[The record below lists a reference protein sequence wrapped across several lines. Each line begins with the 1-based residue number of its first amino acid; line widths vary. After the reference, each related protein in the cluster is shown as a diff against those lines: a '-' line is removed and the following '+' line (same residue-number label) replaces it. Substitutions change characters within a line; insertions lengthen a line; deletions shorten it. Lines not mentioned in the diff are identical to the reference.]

1 MNKRGQFY
9 IIAALIIAAII
20 AGLVAEVNYARR
32 RPKPIKFYDLSED
45 YEAEVTRI
53 IDRGIYLDKTEEQ
66 INDDVAN
73 FTKEFLDYAQEK
85 DPKLQLFYLYGN
97 REKISA
103 VNYALEDADITAE
116 RVSKTISGG
125 GAFAVSKIDIT
136 MGGTT
141 FTRSVKE
148 RMEHFEDIST
158 TIVDPGDEIG
168 LVVAGVAY
176 SFDLKGGNIIHYI
189 IETNST
195 EEIHIVRSS
204 GEFEEVVK

>member
-20 AGLVAEVNYARR
+20 AGLLAEVNYAKR

-53 IDRGIYLDKTEEQ
+53 IDRGIYLGKKEEQ

-73 FTKEFLDYAQEK
+73 FTKKFLDYAQEK
-85 DPKLQLFYLYGN
+85 DPNLQLFYLYGN
-97 REKISA
+97 SQKITA
-103 VNYALEDADITAE
+103 VNYALEDAEIVTE
-116 RVSKTISGG
+116 KVSETISGG
-125 GAFAVSKIDIT
+125 GAFAVSKINIT

-148 RMEHFEDIST
+148 RMEHFEEIST
-158 TIVDPGDEIG
+158 TMADPGNEVKV
-168 LVVAGVAY
+168 VVAGVAY
-176 SFDLKGGNIIHYI
+176 NFDLREGNVIHYVV
-189 IETNST
+189 ETVSH
-195 EEIHIVRSS
+195 EEFHIVRSTE
-204 GEFEEVVK
+204 EFKIIK